1 METQQVPPQ
10 AVILHIIADYWRSRA
25 VYLAARLKLADAV
38 GNSRPGLAD
47 LAAATAT
54 RPEALRR
61 LLRALTAH
69 GIFREEDDGKFTQT
83 PLSEVLRSGSTGS
96 MRAFA
101 EVELGHDHYDS
112 WRDAESCL
120 TLPGTAFERIFN
132 MPIWRYY
139 AEHPELEALFGE
151 AMTNL
156 TAIAN
161 AGVLGSYQF
170 GTFGNAV
177 DVGGGHGSFLAAVLD
192 GNPAATGILFDLPSV
207 IEDATKGEFVGRLGD
222 RVRLVGGDFF
232 KEVPAGADLY
242 LLKFVLHDWHDTDCV
257 RILANIR
264 RAIAP
269 GGRLALVEMVLPGR
283 NEPHLG
289 PLMDLNMMV
298 MTGGIERTGAEY
310 SDLLAKAG
318 FQLECVTGTK
328 SPFSVVEAVP
338 I

>member
-1 METQQVPPQ
+1 MEPHQAPPQ
-10 AVILHIIADYWRSRA
+10 AAIMHIIADYWRSRA

-38 GNSRPGLAD
+38 GNSRRVLTD
-47 LAAATAT
+47 IAATTGT

-69 GIFREEDDGKFTQT
+69 GIFREEEDGTFAQT
-83 PLSEVLRSGSTGS
+83 PLSEVLRSGIPGS

-120 TLPGTAFERIFN
+120 THPGTVFDRIFK

-170 GTFGNAV
+170 GAFSSAV
-177 DVGGGHGSFLAAVLD
+177 DVGGGHGSFLAAILD
-192 GNPAATGILFDLPSV
+192 GNPAAKGILFDLPSV
-207 IEDATKGEFVGRLGD
+207 LEDAARGEFVARLGD
-222 RVRLVGGDFF
+222 RVRLIGGDFF
-232 KEVPAGADLY
+232 EEVPSGGDLY
-242 LLKFVLHDWHDTDCV
+242 LLKFVLHDWDDADSV
-257 RILANIR
+257 RILANVR
-264 RAIAP
+264 RAVAP
-269 GGRLALVEMVLPGR
+269 SGRLAVVEMVLPGR
-283 NEPHLG
+283 NEPHIG

-298 MTGGIERTGAEY
+298 MTGGIERTSAEFG
-310 SDLLAKAG
+310 SLLAKAG
-318 FQLECVTGTK
+318 FRLERVTGTK